1 MAGAG
6 QPGPRLPAGRRRGWV
21 SYWVLLA
28 VAAVALAGG
37 VATDVITM
45 RTFSVPTD
53 SMDNTVRAGDVV
65 MVSTTAP
72 VRRGAVV
79 VEEQP
84 GGGDHVRRVIALP
97 GDHVACCDAAGRVT
111 VSGIALH
118 ETYLPRGTVPSR
130 TRFSATVPRGKL
142 WLMGDNRGIA
152 YDSRVTGPVAA
163 HVVGAVFLILRSGHL
178 ILGHPSPVFTAAG
191 LAPAGQPV
199 PPGLIGTAV
208 ALAGLIAAV
217 ALAIIGAVAAARRS
231 RRPRRRRPAD

>member
-21 SYWVLLA
+21 SYWVLA
-28 VAAVALAGG
+28 VVAAVALAGG
-37 VATDVITM
+37 VATDVATM

-65 MVSTTAP
+65 LVSTTAP
-72 VRRGAVV
+72 VRRGEVV

-84 GGGDHVRRVIALP
+84 GDGDHVRRVIGLP

-111 VSGIALH
+111 VNGIALH

-130 TRFSATVPRGKL
+130 TRFGVTVPRGKL
-142 WLMGDNRGIA
+142 WLMGDNRAIA
-152 YDSRVTGPVAA
+152 FDSRVTGPVAA
-163 HVVGAVFLILRSGHL
+163 HVVGAVFLILRARHL
-178 ILGHPSPVFTAAG
+178 IFVHPPAAFTEAG

-208 ALAGLIAAV
+208 ALAGLIVLA
-217 ALAIIGAVAAARRS
+217 ALALIGAVAAARRP
-231 RRPRRRRPAD
+231 RPPRHRGPAD

>member
-21 SYWVLLA
+21 SYWVLVA
-28 VAAVALAGG
+28 GAAVALAAG
-37 VATDVITM
+37 VTTDVVTM

-65 MVSTTAP
+65 LVSTTAP
-72 VRRGAVV
+72 VRRGEVV

-84 GGGDHVRRVIALP
+84 GDGDHVRRVIGLP

-111 VSGIALH
+111 VNGIALH
-118 ETYLPRGTVPSR
+118 ETYLPRGAVPSR
-130 TRFSATVPRGKL
+130 TQFGVTVPRGKL

-152 YDSRVTGPVAA
+152 YDSRATGPVAA
-163 HVVGAVFLILRSGHL
+163 HVVGAVFLIVRSGHL
-178 ILGHPSPVFTAAG
+178 IFVHPSPAFTAAG

-208 ALAGLIAAV
+208 ALAGLIMLV
-217 ALAIIGAVAAARRS
+217 ALAITGAVAAARRS
-231 RRPRRRRPAD
+231 RPPRRRTPAD